1 MLIYS
6 LLYVHIHHALR
17 VQIVYQVNIRIE
29 NRKLRGRI
37 NILYWTKKKIPRPPL
52 AQIWVYHYN
61 NSNSNGNIIYGNQ
74 NYRNSNGQNIYYI
87 FLGVLYHNLK

>member
-52 AQIWVYHYN
+52 AQIWA
-61 NSNSNGNIIYGNQ
+61 IIIVTVTATLFMATKIIGTAMVK
-74 NYRNSNGQNIYYI
+74 I
-87 FLGVLYHNLK
+87 FITFFWGSSTII